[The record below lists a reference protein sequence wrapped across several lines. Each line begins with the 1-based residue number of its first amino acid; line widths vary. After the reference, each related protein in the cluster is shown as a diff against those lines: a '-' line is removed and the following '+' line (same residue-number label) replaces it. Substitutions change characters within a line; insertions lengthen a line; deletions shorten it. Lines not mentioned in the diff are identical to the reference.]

1 MQKRVERAYTFLH
14 FFKKLNYFCHGSSR
28 SCLPAFLT
36 ILGEGNKGIFNR
48 PNQEGKRFWVWFNF
62 LPIHLFLYTVE
73 FLLSVFIARSTRL
86 IVYNIKVVNKISL
99 HSNIPVSYNM
109 FHCLFFTSAN
119 PKQLL
124 SQLNGVFSSLF
135 YILIHS
141 FYFSSRY
148 T

>member
-1 MQKRVERAYTFLH
+1 VPIARNVL
-14 FFKKLNYFCHGSSR
+14 LLG
-28 SCLPAFLT
+28 
-36 ILGEGNKGIFNR
+36 ILGKGNKGIFNR
-48 PNQEGKRFWVWFNF
+48 PLSAKFLETVLSAVNLVKTSFNF

>member
-1 MQKRVERAYTFLH
+1 VPIARNVL
-14 FFKKLNYFCHGSSR
+14 LLG
-28 SCLPAFLT
+28 
-36 ILGEGNKGIFNR
+36 ILGKGNKGIFNR
-48 PNQEGKRFWVWFNF
+48 PLSAKFLETVLSAVNLVKTSFNF
-62 LPIHLFLYTVE
+62 LPTHFFLYTLE

-86 IVYNIKVVNKISL
+86 IVYNRKVVSKISL
-99 HSNIPVSYNM
+99 HSNIPVSYM

-124 SQLNGVFSSLF
+124 SQLNDVFSFLF